1 MAAIPK
7 DQNGVEQP
15 SWGSAAERATYAP
28 SAPTSAPA
36 VNYQSTPTVTP
47 RAPGGSYI
55 NGPIGN
61 QQAPEAGN
69 PYYQQSQQSAPAAP
83 AVDNGAYTSYLQN
96 MANEQARQNKVIE
109 QLNRDQFNLE
119 QAKSNA
125 LNAYN
130 TSLLQQ
136 GDKKLAQD
144 AFDSTILQAYQTRQ
158 NEIAT
163 TGQANQVTQWG
174 AENALAGQAQASQ
187 VAQFGQTNMLAG
199 AAQAETSQ
207 YHGQQIA
214 LQQGEQRVALRARQ
228 PFRSARI
235 REVA

>member
-1 MAAIPK
+1 MAEVYGDPNRQYGIPGI
-7 DQNGVEQP
+7 DNVAPAAP
-15 SWGSAAERATYAP
+15 SVTSGQSGPNQVGPITYANG
-28 SAPTSAPA
+28 TT
-36 VNYQSTPTVTP
+36 NYQSTPTVTP
-47 RAPGGSYI
+47 RAPGGIYI

-61 QQAPEAGN
+61 QQAP
-69 PYYQQSQQSAPAAP
+69 QQAPAAP
-83 AVDNGAYTSYLQN
+83 SIGMDNGAYTSYLQN

-109 QLNRDQFNLE
+109 QLNRDQFDLE
-119 QAKSNA
+119 TAKSNA

-130 TSLLQQ
+130 TAMLQQ

-163 TGQANQVTQWG
+163 TGQANQVAQWG
-174 AENALAGQAQASQ
+174 QE
-187 VAQFGQTNMLAG
+187 NMLTG
-199 AAQAETSQ
+199 AAQAQTANYQ
-207 YHGQQIA
+207 GQQIA
-214 LQQGEQRVALRARQ
+214 LQQGDQRVALRARQ